1 MPDLTHHPRVG
12 AGGSSPPD
20 SAHHPRGGA
29 GGSSPPE
36 STQPRWAR
44 RSVLIL
50 GLSAVGLLV
59 TRTAALATAVTVG
72 GLSFEVPETIR
83 PTVPGTAM
91 GQGWQWCGVYAGSA
105 DRPATVVLARADLAS
120 TEPEEILGLLLASSA
135 TGLMPGLQI
144 GGSRRRAMP
153 GGGDQTR
160 MEVSNP
166 ASRGRIYHG
175 TLLVATRPEP
185 PGGLLVV
192 LGDDTLTAGTMNGV
206 LDSARWVS

>member
-1 MPDLTHHPRVG
+1 MPDLTHHPR
-12 AGGSSPPD
+12 
-20 SAHHPRGGA
+20 RGA

-36 STQPRWAR
+36 SAQSRWAR
-44 RSVLIL
+44 RSVLVL
-50 GLSAVGLLV
+50 GLSAVALLV
-59 TRTAALATAVTVG
+59 THRDASATAVTVG

-83 PTVPGTAM
+83 STAPGTAM
-91 GQGWQWCGVYAGSA
+91 GQGWQWCGVSAGSA

-120 TEPEEILGLLLASSA
+120 TEPEEILGLLLASSS
-135 TGLMPGLQI
+135 TGLMPDLVI
-144 GGSRRRAMP
+144 GGTRTRAMP

-160 MEVSNP
+160 MEVSY
-166 ASRGRIYHG
+166 AAGRRRTYHG

>member
-1 MPDLTHHPRVG
+1 MPDVIHQPPR
-12 AGGSSPPD
+12 
-20 SAHHPRGGA
+20 GA

-36 STQPRWAR
+36 SAQPPWAR
-44 RSVLIL
+44 RSVLVL
-50 GLSAVGLLV
+50 GLSAVGLLL

-83 PTVPGTAM
+83 PTVPRTAM

-105 DRPATVVLARADLAS
+105 DRPATLVLARADLAS
-120 TEPEEILGLLLASSA
+120 TEPEEILGLLLASST

-160 MEVSNP
+160 MEVSYA

-175 TLLVATRPEP
+175 ALMIATRPEP

>member
-1 MPDLTHHPRVG
+1 MPDLTHQL
-12 AGGSSPPD
+12 
-20 SAHHPRGGA
+20 RGGA

-36 STQPRWAR
+36 SAQPRWAR

-50 GLSAVGLLV
+50 GLSALGLLV
-59 TRTAALATAVTVG
+59 TRTVALATAVRVG
-72 GLSFEVPETIR
+72 SLSFEVPETIR
-83 PTVPGTAM
+83 PTVPQTAM
-91 GQGWQWCGVYAGSA
+91 GQGWQWCGVRDGGSS

-120 TEPEEILGLLLASSA
+120 TEPEEILGLLLASST
-135 TGLMPGLQI
+135 TGLMPGLVI
-144 GGSRRRAMP
+144 GGSRTRAMP

-160 MEVSNP
+160 MEVSYA
-166 ASRGRIYHG
+166 ASQGRTYHG

>member
-1 MPDLTHHPRVG
+1 MPDLTY
-12 AGGSSPPD
+12 
-20 SAHHPRGGA
+20 HPRGV

-36 STQPRWAR
+36 SAQWTR

-72 GLSFEVPETIR
+72 GLSFAVPETIH
-83 PTVPGTAM
+83 PTLPGTAM
-91 GQGWQWCGVYAGSA
+91 GQGWQWCGVNGGSA
-105 DRPATVVLARADLAS
+105 DRPGTVVLARADLAS
-120 TEPEEILGLLLASSA
+120 TEPEEILGLLLANST
-135 TGLMPGLQI
+135 TGLMPDLVI
-144 GGSRRRAMP
+144 GGSRTRAMP

-160 MEVSNP
+160 MEVSYA
-166 ASRGRIYHG
+166 ASRGRTYQG
-175 TLLVATRPEP
+175 TLLVATRSEP
-185 PGGLLVV
+185 PAGLLVV

>member
-1 MPDLTHHPRVG
+1 MPDVISQVP
-12 AGGSSPPD
+12 
-20 SAHHPRGGA
+20 
-29 GGSSPPE
+29 
-36 STQPRWAR
+36 WAR
-44 RSVLIL
+44 RSVLVL

-83 PTVPGTAM
+83 PTVPGPAM
-91 GQGWQWCGVYAGSA
+91 GQGWQWCGVREGGSA
-105 DRPATVVLARADLAS
+105 DRPATIVLARADLAS
-120 TEPEEILGLLLASSA
+120 TEPEEILGPLLAGST
-135 TGLMPGLQI
+135 TGLTPGLVI

-160 MEVSNP
+160 MEVSYA
-166 ASRGRIYHG
+166 ASTGRIYHG